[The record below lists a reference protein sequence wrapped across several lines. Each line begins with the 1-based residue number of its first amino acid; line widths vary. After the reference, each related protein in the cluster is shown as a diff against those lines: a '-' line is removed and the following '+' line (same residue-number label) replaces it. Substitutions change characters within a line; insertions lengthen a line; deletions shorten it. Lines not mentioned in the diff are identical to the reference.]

1 MCNLYYI
8 YTTLLLCLMLCF
20 QPCHSI
26 LYPRESETRTIK
38 DLSGKWKFRIDD
50 SPSRHQ
56 SFDEKWWNLTL
67 ANFPQAIDMPVPA
80 SYNDITQNK
89 SIRDFSG
96 WAWYQREFFVT
107 KAWQQDMYV
116 WLRIGS
122 AHYSAIAWIN
132 SVQVLTHHGGHLPFE
147 SEVSTHLKFG
157 VKNIITIA
165 VNNTLTPNTLPPG
178 TIVYESEDDHYPPG
192 YFVQNIQFDFFNYA
206 GIHRPVKLYTT
217 SKTFVQDIS
226 VTTTCDS
233 DFSKCNLKYFVEVHY
248 LANKIKVN
256 SQQHAGQT
264 VKVSLLDTNG
274 NVVTTGDLSSGLL
287 TVSKPNLWW
296 PVGMNE
302 SVAYLYTI
310 VVEIFDENSNLID
323 NYRLPYGI
331 RTIEVTD
338 TKFLINGKQFYFLGF
353 GKHEDWDIRGKGFDW
368 SSVIKDFNMLEWLGG
383 NSFRTSHYPYSEEIM
398 QLCDERGIV
407 VVDECPAV
415 GLDNEENF
423 SDKTLQHHKDVIRE
437 LINRDKNHAS
447 VVMWSVANE
456 PNSKLPVS
464 EEYFKTIISLT
475 KSLDATRPVTVVCNQ
490 PYDKDLASAFVDV
503 VSVNKYLAWYED
515 SGHTEVIQPKLG
527 YYLSEWY
534 ETRHKPV
541 IHMEW
546 GAGTVVGLHRDPAVM
561 FTEEFQE
568 EVMEE
573 HFKVFDSLRKD
584 FLVGEMIWNY
594 ADFATAQDR
603 GRVVGNRKGV
613 LTRQRDP
620 KSAAFVLR
628 RRYHALRNQTLS

>member
-1 MCNLYYI
+1 MVR
-8 YTTLLLCLMLCF
+8 LCF
-20 QPCHSI
+20 ALIVSFTSLIQLSTSI
-26 LYPRESETRTIK
+26 LYPHESETRTVK
-38 DLSGKWKFRIDD
+38 DLSGKWRFRIDD
-50 SPSRHQ
+50 SPSRRQ
-56 SFDEKWWNLTL
+56 SFDDKWWNLTDI
-67 ANFPQAIDMPVPA
+67 PQTIDMPVPA

-96 WAWYQREFFVT
+96 WAWYQREFFVPKT
-107 KAWQQDMYV
+107 WDQDLFV

-122 AHYSAIAWIN
+122 AHYFCIAWIN
-132 SVQVLTHHGGHLPFE
+132 SVQVLTHEGGHLPFE
-147 SEVSTHLKFG
+147 ADISKHLNYG
-157 VKNIITIA
+157 ARNVITIA
-165 VNNTLTPNTLPPG
+165 VNNTLTPITLPPG
-178 TIVYESEDDHYPPG
+178 TIEYKSEEDHYPPG

-217 SKTFVQDIS
+217 SKTFIQDIS
-226 VTTTCDS
+226 LTTACDADFAKCDIKYYLDVRSPTKKFSGWNTAERVKASLFDS
-233 DFSKCNLKYFVEVHY
+233 DGKM
-248 LANKIKVN
+248 
-256 SQQHAGQT
+256 
-264 VKVSLLDTNG
+264 
-274 NVVTTGDLSSGLL
+274 VTSGDILTGLL
-287 TVSKPNLWW
+287 TVTKPNLWW

-302 SVAYLYTI
+302 SVGYLYTFY
-310 VVEIFDENSNLID
+310 VEVFNQNSELID
-323 NYRLPYGI
+323 NYRLKYGI
-331 RTIEVTD
+331 RTVTVTD
-338 TKFLINGKQFYFLGF
+338 KKFLINGKPFYFLGF

-398 QLCDERGIV
+398 QLCDEKGIV

-423 SDKTLQHHKDVIRE
+423 SDKTLEHHKNVMQE
-437 LINRDKNHAS
+437 LVNRDKNHAS

-456 PNSKLPVS
+456 PNSKLPIS
-464 EEYFKTIISLT
+464 ENYFKTVISLT
-475 KSLDATRPVTVVCNQ
+475 KTIDATRPVTVVCNQ

-503 VSVNKYLAWYED
+503 VSVNKYVAWYED
-515 SGHTEVIQPKLG
+515 DGHTEVIQPRLG
-527 YYLSEWY
+527 YYLSQWY

-541 IHMEW
+541 IQTEW

-568 EVMEE
+568 EVMQQ
-573 HFKVFDSLRKD
+573 HFKVFDTLRND

-594 ADFATAQDR
+594 ADFATAQGR
-603 GRVVGNRKGV
+603 ARVVGNRKGV

-628 RRYHALRNQTLS
+628 RRYHGLRNQTVH